1 MFIVWR
7 NIWIWRYAKTI
18 NLNFT
23 NFLLLLLLFFSID
36 GCFDFFYSSF
46 CRFCFVL
53 SCSDLFVVAVPAKF
67 ISEPKRSVTAYKTWD
82 ITLKCD
88 IFGFPSPLITW
99 TRSRDQLPINRNVID
114 GNQLTIK
121 NTKKEDGGAY
131 VCQGANP
138 LRNVMAVLW
147 MVVKDVGKISLK
159 YSILFCQSL
168 VAFFG
173 SKSLRL

>member
-1 MFIVWR
+1 MKFEDRGMYTCTAENLLGRVELSV
-7 NIWIWRYAKTI
+7 NITVR
-18 NLNFT
+18 
-23 NFLLLLLLFFSID
+23 
-36 GCFDFFYSSF
+36 
-46 CRFCFVL
+46 
-53 SCSDLFVVAVPAKF
+53 VPAKF

-82 ITLKCD
+82 MTLKCD

-147 MVVKDVGKISLK
+147 IVVKDVVNPYIVSSPPCEIQVQNVGDK
-159 YSILFCQSL
+159 F
-168 VAFFG
+168 
-173 SKSLRL
+173 